1 MRLDEVAT
9 SENDLVLLLNLLVRK
24 ANNQQQPS
32 YYTWD
37 AFNAR
42 MKSVGDVQ
50 FNYDSFKGLVDAN
63 PTFKQAVMK
72 NVKRYDGE
80 GIELNTQKEAEK
92 TPQGGEGED
101 TVAKMAKAA
110 TARRQG

>member
-1 MRLDEVAT
+1 M
-9 SENDLVLLLNLLVRK
+9 LLLNLLVKK

-32 YYTWD
+32 YFTWD

-42 MKSVGDVQ
+42 MASVGDAQ
-50 FNYDSFKGLVDAN
+50 FDYDSFKNLMDTN
-63 PTFKQAVMK
+63 PQVNAMVMK
-72 NVKRYDGE
+72 NIKRYDGD
-80 GIELNTQKEAEK
+80 GIELNTQVESPK